1 MSGNITNSPHVAGKA
16 MATDDE
22 GGWGGGGGG
31 IELRIFNI

>member
-22 GGWGGGGGG
+22 GGWGGGGS